1 MELDLEKNNKRM
13 ETDKELLLALPVNT
27 KRNKKAFLEKAIQMK
42 EEYEGVR
49 NEILKE
55 IKAIYEQKTNIK
67 ENENLQ
73 TLQKQLKEI
82 ENIENIVDDIR
93 NSYEKM
99 GLDRVL
105 HSLKRFY

>member
-1 MELDLEKNNKRM
+1 
-13 ETDKELLLALPVNT
+13 
-27 KRNKKAFLEKAIQMK
+27 MK

-82 ENIENIVDDIR
+82 
-93 NSYEKM
+93 
-99 GLDRVL
+99 
-105 HSLKRFY
+105 